1 MTRFTA
7 TEVRI
12 AVVELSAKFG
22 ELRLCE
28 AQELGAMRQSLQR
41 YGQLQ
46 SVLAFRD
53 DQRQLEVLD
62 GLKRLWAARAL
73 GWAELRVS
81 VAEVGP
87 VDAKAWLLELHQC
100 HGLSELEEG
109 WLVRS
114 LHREDGLSQGAIAE
128 RLGRHK
134 SWVCRRLLLVEGLE
148 TAVQTDV
155 RLGLLKP
162 RVAVALGPLP
172 RGNGQQAQA
181 AQVVMRRGMTVR
193 QTERM
198 VADLAQAESR
208 EEWAVRMARW
218 ERGEFP
224 GDTVGPDRAG
234 PRRTLSEA
242 EAISKDV
249 ATLSRVGARL
259 EARLLARPLSALG
272 PAPAQTVQHALGQLL
287 PLLGVLSRTIA
298 RVLTAENPTV
308 QREQI
313 A

>member
-1 MTRFTA
+1 MSVLA
-7 TEVRI
+7 ASKAQI
-12 AVVELSAKFG
+12 PVVELGDRFG

-28 AQELGAMRQSLQR
+28 AEELVAMRCSLSR

-46 SVLAFRD
+46 PVVAFRD
-53 DQRQLEVLD
+53 ETHQLEVLD
-62 GLKRLWAARAL
+62 GLKRLQAARAL
-73 GWAELRVS
+73 GWSQLWVN
-81 VAEVGP
+81 VADDVGS

-114 LHREDGLSQGAIAE
+114 LHREDGLSQGAIAQ

-162 RVAVALGPLP
+162 RAAVALGPLP
-172 RGNGQQAQA
+172 RGNGRQAEA
-181 AQVVMRRGMTVR
+181 AAVVVRRGMTLR

-198 VADLAQAESR
+198 VADLVQAESAEDWSIR
-208 EEWAVRMARW
+208 LARW
-218 ERGEFP
+218 DEGAKAIGAQSR
-224 GDTVGPDRAG
+224 VR
-234 PRRTLSEA
+234 PRRVQSEA
-242 EAISKDV
+242 EAISVDV
-249 ATLSRVGARL
+249 ATLRRVGSRL
-259 EARLLARPLSALG
+259 EARLLARPLSSLGLG
-272 PAPAQTVQHALGQLL
+272 PEEVVRHALAELL
-287 PLLGVLSRTIA
+287 AVLSVLSRVA
-298 RVLTAENPTV
+298 TAAIMGQCQEV
-308 QREQI
+308 RHEEM